1 MKKYKCILPSRDNNR
16 LFRELSGYI
25 YIADHS
31 GDTPEDTDDGPLLFA
46 YQNCKELAA
55 TCTYEGFVEGRL
67 ASALSSQQTIGTRPS
82 CCAKTA
88 RKHRIVLLPIPGHV
102 LCCCE

>member
-31 GDTPEDTDDGPLLFA
+31 GDTPEDTDDGPLLFD
-46 YQNCKELAA
+46 YQNCKEIKLKNRDGVLYAEVPVFSERKQRGGFSTFVDRDAA
-55 TCTYEGFVEGRL
+55 IRL
-67 ASALSSQQTIGTRPS
+67 GSEYN
-82 CCAKTA
+82 
-88 RKHRIVLLPIPGHV
+88 IPV
-102 LCCCE
+102 NVF